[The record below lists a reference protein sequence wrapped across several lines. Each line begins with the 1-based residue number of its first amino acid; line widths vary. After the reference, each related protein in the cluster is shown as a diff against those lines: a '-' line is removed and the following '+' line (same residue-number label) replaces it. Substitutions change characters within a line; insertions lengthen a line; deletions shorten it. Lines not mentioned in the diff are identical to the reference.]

1 MSKQELTSLLQ
12 QYFSKNISAAQ
23 QQELAERIAR
33 HTSEEQLKDS
43 IEELWNQYE
52 PQEQMPAQT
61 SEACYNRILHQI
73 KQLPAD
79 AATETIRAIP
89 TVHRVHFLQRSWV
102 RMAVAAVVLA
112 VAGTVVYFMLPGS
125 KHQRQA
131 GLINPPASKAIIRN
145 LTLPDGSHVLLQ
157 ANSRLQYP
165 EAFNAST
172 REVTLTGEAYFDVA
186 HNPAQPFIIHSG
198 NIKTTVLG
206 TAFNI
211 KAWPEDKEVT
221 ITVTRGKVK
230 VENEKGLVGILT
242 PDQQLSINTRVNTAK
257 QQAVNAENVASWKN
271 SEYTLDDMTL
281 ADAITELE
289 VRYGTIIEL
298 AEGEKPGN
306 CRFTASFKQAESLD
320 YVLDVICKIYQAS
333 WQKEKGSIVITHVQ
347 CND

>member
-1 MSKQELTSLLQ
+1 
-12 QYFSKNISAAQ
+12 
-23 QQELAERIAR
+23 
-33 HTSEEQLKDS
+33 
-43 IEELWNQYE
+43 
-52 PQEQMPAQT
+52 
-61 SEACYNRILHQI
+61 
-73 KQLPAD
+73 
-79 AATETIRAIP
+79 
-89 TVHRVHFLQRSWV
+89 
-102 RMAVAAVVLA
+102 MAVAAVVLA
-112 VAGTVVYFMLPGS
+112 AAGTIIYFMLPGNNQ
-125 KHQRQA
+125 HQQQA
-131 GLINPPASKAIIRN
+131 GLTNPPANKAIIKN

-157 ANSRLQYP
+157 ANSQLQYP
-165 EAFNAST
+165 DAFTTST

-186 HNPAQPFIIHSG
+186 HNPAQPFIIHAG

-211 KAWPEDKEVT
+211 KAWPADKEVT

-242 PDQQLSINTRVNTAK
+242 PDQQLSINTQVNTAK
-257 QQAVNAENVASWKN
+257 QQAVNAENVLSWKN

-298 AEGEKPGN
+298 AEGEKPGH

-320 YVLDVICKIYQAS
+320 YVLNVICKIYQAS
-333 WQKEKGSIVITHVQ
+333 WQKQDGKIVINNVH